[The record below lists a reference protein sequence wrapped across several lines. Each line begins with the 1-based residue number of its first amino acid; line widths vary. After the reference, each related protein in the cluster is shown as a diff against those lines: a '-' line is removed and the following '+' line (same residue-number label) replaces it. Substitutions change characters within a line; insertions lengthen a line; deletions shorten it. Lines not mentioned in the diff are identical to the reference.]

1 MEKRPV
7 GRGLFHFFFLLHSIR
22 IRLFLTRNARRSV
35 D

>member
-1 MEKRPV
+1 MEKRPA
-7 GRGLFHFFFLLHSIR
+7 GRGLFHFFFLHP

>member
-7 GRGLFHFFFLLHSIR
+7 GRGLFHFCSSLHP